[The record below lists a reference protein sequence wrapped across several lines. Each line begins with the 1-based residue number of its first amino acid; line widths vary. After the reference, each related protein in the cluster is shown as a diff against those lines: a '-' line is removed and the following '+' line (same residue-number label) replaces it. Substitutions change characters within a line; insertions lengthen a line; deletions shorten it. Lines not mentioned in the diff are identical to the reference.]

1 MRPRC
6 ICISVSEKNEDTAD
20 LLEEFSDHLG
30 MSKSGAFFH
39 IVRDWNRLRL
49 KERIYEMGGGFYNPV
64 HRCDQHITHTEL

>member
-49 KERIYEMGGGFYNPV
+49 KERIYEMGGGFS
-64 HRCDQHITHTEL
+64 